1 MNGKLVPLR
10 TQLKNGDIVEIVT
23 SPTQTPSREWLNM
36 VATSRA
42 KHKIRHWLNTEQKHR
57 SIELGRKLIEREA
70 KRYKVQ
76 WRKLIAENALDGVLT
91 EHGLP
96 RIDDLYADVG
106 YGKIAARSIVERCR
120 SRGHL
125 CPSFETSDRT
135 ARGDQADRQHDRA
148 GGRRMVLYVR

>member
-1 MNGKLVPLR
+1 
-10 TQLKNGDIVEIVT
+10 VT
-23 SPTQTPSREWLNM
+23 SPTQSPSREWINM

-76 WRKLIAENALDGVLT
+76 WRKLVAENALDGVLS

-96 RIDDLYADVG
+96 RLDDLMPTP
-106 YGKIAARSIVERCR
+106 ARGRRAQHVERFVTDEQKERDRRPSSRRIQQAVRKIFLLVIGDDQGQRLRRPLTLPSPNAATLPASR
-120 SRGHL
+120 S
-125 CPSFETSDRT
+125 SAT
-135 ARGDQADRQHDRA
+135 
-148 GGRRMVLYVR
+148 